1 MANIPIYIDEE
12 LLNRRTIARD
22 AKEMLK
28 KAVHDGVETVWDRLE
43 QQQPQCGY
51 GLTGLCCRNCAM
63 GPCRIDPFG
72 NGPTR
77 GVCGADADTIV
88 ARNLGRF
95 IAAGAAAHSDHG
107 RDLVEVLYLV
117 GEGKAP
123 GYEITDV
130 PKLHRLA
137 EEFGVQT
144 KDREPR
150 EIAKELA
157 WVMMEEYGMRK
168 EKLQMT
174 GRAPEQRQK
183 LWEKLGIMPRSIDRE
198 NVEMLHR
205 THMGVDNEYVH
216 ILLHGLRTA
225 LSDGWGGSMIA
236 TEISD
241 ILFGVPKPV
250 ESWVNLGVLKEDE
263 VNITVHGHNPI
274 LSEMIVRAVRDPEL
288 IQLAREKGAKG
299 INLSGLC
306 CTGNELLMRQGIPI
320 AGNHLMQELAIV
332 TGALEM
338 MIVDYQCIMP
348 SVVEVAKCYHTK
360 IVSTSEKAKFPGA
373 IHLEFDPARG
383 LELAKQMVRM
393 AIENYPLRVK
403 ERVKIPQEPIRLM
416 AGFSVEAIQ
425 EALGG
430 TFQPLIDAIVAGKIR
445 GAAAIVGCNNPKIR
459 QDYGHVNMAKELIK
473 HDVLVVETGCAA
485 VANAKAGLM
494 QPEAAELAGPG
505 LREICKAL
513 GIPPV
518 LHMGSC
524 VDNIRILDLAAKLA
538 RALNVD
544 ISDLPL
550 AGAAPEWYSEKAVSI
565 GAYVVG
571 SGIFTTLGIQ
581 PPVVGSKNVTDLLT
595 KGLEDVVGATFAVEA
610 DPVKAAH
617 LMIDRINQ
625 KRKALGLPV

>member
-1 MANIPIYIDEE
+1 MAKIPIYIDED
-12 LLNRRTIARD
+12 LLNQRTMAED

-28 KAVHDGVETVWDRLE
+28 KAAHDGIETVWDRLE

-117 GEGKAP
+117 GQGKAP

-137 EEFGVQT
+137 EEFGVKT
-144 KDREPR
+144 ENREPR

-157 WVMMEEYGMRK
+157 WVMMEEYGMRR
-168 EKLQMT
+168 EKLVMT

-288 IQLAREKGAKG
+288 IALAKEKGAKG

-306 CTGNELLMRQGIPI
+306 CTGNELLMRKGIPM

-373 IHLEFDPARG
+373 IHIEFDPAHG
-383 LELAKQMVRM
+383 MELAKKMVRM

-445 GAAAIVGCNNPKIR
+445 GAAGIVGCNNPKIR
-459 QDYGHVNMAKELIK
+459 QDYGHVSMARELIK

-494 QPEAAELAGPG
+494 QPEAAEMAGPG
-505 LREICKAL
+505 LREVCKAL

-524 VDNIRILDLAAKLA
+524 VDNIRILDLASKLA

-544 ISDLPL
+544 ISQLPL

-595 KGLEDVVGATFAVEA
+595 KGLEEVVGATFAVEP

-617 LMIDRINQ
+617 LMIERINQ
-625 KRKALGLPV
+625 KRKELGLPV

>member
-1 MANIPIYIDEE
+1 M
-12 LLNRRTIARD
+12 
-22 AKEMLK
+22 
-28 KAVHDGVETVWDRLE
+28 
-43 QQQPQCGY
+43 
-51 GLTGLCCRNCAM
+51 
-63 GPCRIDPFG
+63 
-72 NGPTR
+72 
-77 GVCGADADTIV
+77 
-88 ARNLGRF
+88 
-95 IAAGAAAHSDHG
+95 
-107 RDLVEVLYLV
+107 
-117 GEGKAP
+117 
-123 GYEITDV
+123 
-130 PKLHRLA
+130 
-137 EEFGVQT
+137 
-144 KDREPR
+144 
-150 EIAKELA
+150 
-157 WVMMEEYGMRK
+157 
-168 EKLQMT
+168 
-174 GRAPEQRQK
+174 
-183 LWEKLGIMPRSIDRE
+183 
-198 NVEMLHR
+198 
-205 THMGVDNEYVH
+205 
-216 ILLHGLRTA
+216 
-225 LSDGWGGSMIA
+225 
-236 TEISD
+236 
-241 ILFGVPKPV
+241 
-250 ESWVNLGVLKEDE
+250 
-263 VNITVHGHNPI
+263 
-274 LSEMIVRAVRDPEL
+274 
-288 IQLAREKGAKG
+288 
-299 INLSGLC
+299 
-306 CTGNELLMRQGIPI
+306 
-320 AGNHLMQELAIV
+320 

-373 IHLEFDPARG
+373 IHIEFDPAHG
-383 LELAKQMVRM
+383 MELAKKMVRM

-445 GAAAIVGCNNPKIR
+445 GAAGIVGCNNPKIR

-494 QPEAAELAGPG
+494 QPEAAEMAGPG
-505 LREICKAL
+505 LREVCKSL

-544 ISDLPL
+544 ISQLPL

-595 KGLEDVVGATFAVEA
+595 KGLEEVVGATFAVEP

-617 LMIDRINQ
+617 MMIKRINQ
-625 KRKALGLPV
+625 KRKELGLPV